1 MSNDLNMLAAMERQA
16 HALERM
22 ADAME
27 SLVGVLSAKPVVIP
41 AQPPRRD
48 VVIGPGRETWGG
60 RVPGLDGINLTPIEL
75 DPKRTR

>member
-1 MSNDLNMLAAMERQA
+1 MSNDMNMLAAMERQA

-27 SLVGVLSAKPVVIP
+27 SLIGVLTAKPVVIP
-41 AQPPRRD
+41 AHPRHD

-60 RVPGLDGINLTPIEL
+60 RVPELNGMNLTPIEL